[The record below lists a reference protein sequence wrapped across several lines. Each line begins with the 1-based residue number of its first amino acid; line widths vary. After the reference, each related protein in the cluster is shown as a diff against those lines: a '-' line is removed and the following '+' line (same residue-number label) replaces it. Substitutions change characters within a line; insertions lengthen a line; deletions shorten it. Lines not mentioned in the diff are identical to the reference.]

1 MVNNALVIDGGDP
14 ATGTSSSILLLPE
27 HKVGLFISFNCCSG
41 YGMHRIQP
49 SFTQRFLD
57 HFYPVPPAPEDNVQ
71 SDGLPPPP
79 TESIRGVNIP
89 AALEAP
95 TTQASEGAVEE
106 GWSETESE
114 DDGTEEQ
121 QDRREFRRRRKQKAF
136 KRQLGR
142 EVTSLFE
149 EHTLDL
155 FSAFAPLDP
164 DGDYRISRAA
174 LGKGLR
180 RLIPTI
186 QAKHVDYLADCFPAP
201 DKAASDDEADE
212 ADDES
217 DVTLQTNVKMA
228 AVDGNVDDGNDAH
241 GTGDASDED
250 EGAGAVD
257 YRALSNAFGQSW
269 VVSMAPRLQSAEHLA
284 QYASY
289 RSRRKFSARSY
300 LGHYVS
306 TRVPANTIDKLCFYL
321 SIIVVESSENAHL
334 SLRRFHPAV
343 SPSFVHSV
351 CTCLFV
357 SSLTGLALT
366 AKLIG
371 PGISR
376 DALLHV

>member
-1 MVNNALVIDGGDP
+1 MVNNALVIDSGDP

-41 YGMHRIQP
+41 HGMHRIQP

-57 HFYPVPPAPEDNVQ
+57 HFYPVPPAPEDDVQ
-71 SDGLPPPP
+71 SDDLPPPP
-79 TESIRGVNIP
+79 TYSIRDSNMPVTL
-89 AALEAP
+89 AA
-95 TTQASEGAVEE
+95 TTTLPSEGPAEQ
-106 GWSETESE
+106 GFSETESE

-121 QDRREFRRRRKQKAF
+121 QDRRAFRRRRKQKALN
-136 KRQLGR
+136 RQLDR
-142 EVTSLFE
+142 EVTALFA

-155 FSAFAPLDP
+155 FSAFALLDP

-186 QAKHVDYLADCFPAP
+186 QKKHVDYLADCFPAP
-201 DKAASDDEADE
+201 DKSASEDEVDDEK
-212 ADDES
+212 

-228 AVDGNVDDGNDAH
+228 AVDGNEDDGNDAH
-241 GTGDASDED
+241 GTGYASDED

-289 RSRRKFSARSY
+289 RSRRKFSPRPY

-306 TRVPANTIDKLCFYL
+306 TRAPANTIDKLCFYL
-321 SIIVVESSENAHL
+321 NVIVVGSSENAHL

-343 SPSFVHSV
+343 SSRFVSFFW
-351 CTCLFV
+351 TCLLALC
-357 SSLTGLALT
+357 LTGRTLT
-366 AKLIG
+366 ANW
-371 PGISR
+371 
-376 DALLHV
+376 